1 MTRLPDISYVPVY
14 SYTYVPFRWKGNK
27 LSFREGLSDT
37 QVPWL
42 SLAFVEQRRTAKFGG
57 GLRNVQRNKRLPIK
71 RSSSIRVLFTDR
83 GEIEGSK
90 LAITLREDSDY
101 KRRPRSESVQAPLC
115 MTLFVIPGGSQEDA
129 SVLAGSRYMPGRDSL
144 ERRQPAAGGRVMGAV
159 KHNVT
164 FVSNPQVVT

>member
-1 MTRLPDISYVPVY
+1 MTRLPDISYVPMY

-37 QVPWL
+37 QVPRL

-57 GLRNVQRNKRLPIK
+57 GLRNLQRNKRLPIK

-83 GEIEGSK
+83 GEIKGSK
-90 LAITLREDSDY
+90 LGIALREDSDY
-101 KRRPRSESVQAPLC
+101 KRRPRNESVQTPLC

-129 SVLAGSRYMPGRDSL
+129 SVVAGSRCMLGQDSL
-144 ERRQPAAGGRVMGAV
+144 ERHQPAAGGRIAETV
-159 KHNVT
+159 KQHAT
-164 FVSNPQVVT
+164 FVSNTQVVT